1 MVASSSPA
9 AARLSDL
16 APLILRV
23 VLGGL
28 MIAHGYLKLIGG
40 PANFGRM
47 LAGLGV
53 PAPMFLGYLVTYTEL
68 VGGALLVVGL
78 LSRLVALALTADLVV
93 ALALVKVNIG
103 LIAPHGMENGAEL
116 CLAYISGFVFI
127 LFAGPGR
134 FSLDRLIGIDRPPP
148 GAVTAAEPI
157 AAARR

>member
-1 MVASSSPA
+1 MVASRLPS

-16 APLILRV
+16 APLVLRV

-28 MIAHGYLKLIGG
+28 MIAHGYLKVIGG
-40 PANFGRM
+40 AKFEHM

-53 PAPMFLGYLVTYTEL
+53 PVPMFMSYLVTYTEL

-78 LSRLVALALTADLVV
+78 LSRLVALALIADLIV

-116 CLAYISGFVFI
+116 CLAYIAGFVFI

-148 GAVTAAEPI
+148 GASTAAY
-157 AAARR
+157 